1 MWLSRRAG
9 AVVPLAIGLLVS
21 VAACSSS
28 GGGGS
33 TQSATPQVPSS
44 SPTTSAAGVASST
57 TSAPGASALSGTW
70 SGKYSGAFQCTFNL
84 TWQQSGSKLSGTI
97 TLSDPPDNLTLNGT
111 VVGGKIRF
119 GTVGSAAI
127 TYSGTVSGSSMSGTY
142 QVQSASGGPWS
153 ATKQS

>member
-1 MWLSRRAG
+1 MWLSRRTAAAG
-9 AVVPLAIGLLVS
+9 LLLIGLLVS
-21 VAACSSS
+21 TAACSSS
-28 GGGGS
+28 GGGS
-33 TQSATPQVPSS
+33 PTKSASARVPSS
-44 SPTTSAAGVASST
+44 PPTTSATAAASSA
-57 TSAPGASALSGTW
+57 TSAPGQSGLSGTW
-70 SGKYSGAFQCTFNL
+70 TGKYSGAFQGTFKL
-84 TWQQSGSKLSGTI
+84 SWQQSGSQLSGTI
-97 TLSDPPDNLTLNGT
+97 ALSSPPDNLTLNGT